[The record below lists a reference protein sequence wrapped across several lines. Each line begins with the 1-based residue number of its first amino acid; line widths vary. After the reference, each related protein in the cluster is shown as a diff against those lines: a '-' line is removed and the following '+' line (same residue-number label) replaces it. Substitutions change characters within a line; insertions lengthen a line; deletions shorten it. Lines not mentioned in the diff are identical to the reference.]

1 MIKLHSNREQTL
13 SDNDHR
19 DLVLTEALALLN
31 IRAHKCV
38 PHLYG
43 VYLVGQ
49 PYPDQL
55 FHRSWVAGQ
64 NNGWQ
69 VQKNGFL
76 VKKQVEGQKT
86 GCGWKKMD
94 RGSFFPGWIPNCF
107 SYQSNILKY

>member
-55 FHRSWVAGQ
+55 FHRSWVAGPKKWVSGKKTGHGSK
-64 NNGWQ
+64 NRLR
-69 VQKNGFL
+69 VEKNGSR
-76 VKKQVEGQKT
+76 VI
-86 GCGWKKMD
+86 
-94 RGSFFPGWIPNCF
+94 FPGCIPNCF